1 MEELSDD
8 DFEITVVRMLG
19 NRDAVQCD
27 RRTVLGN
34 PFIMR
39 SEPDRDEVCDKFE
52 EYFNEK
58 LHSGDLEFTNFLCGL
73 IETTID
79 QGYIKLGCHCAPKRC
94 HLDTVKRFLDSV
106 LN

>member
-1 MEELSDD
+1 MVDLSCN

-19 NRDAVQCD
+19 NRDAVRCD

-34 PFIMR
+34 PFRME
-39 SEPDRDEVCDKFE
+39 SEDDRDEVCDNYE
-52 EYFNEK
+52 EYFHEK
-58 LHSGDLEFTNFLCGL
+58 LHSTDLEFTNFLCDL
-73 IETTID
+73 IEITID

-94 HLDTVKRFLDSV
+94 HLDTVKRFLDTV